1 MCSSDLQGVGD
12 GVDVRADGETMHHEV
27 IAHIHDRRKC
37 AVIVTSSES
46 PQKASSSHT
55 TTQNGNHSVT
65 LGEHREARFRR
76 PGTDRQ
82 SAKLRLLCV
91 VEVSAVIRPPVPSE
105 FLYSIETC

>member
-1 MCSSDLQGVGD
+1 
-12 GVDVRADGETMHHEV
+12 MHDEV
-27 IAHIHDRRKC
+27 VAHIHDRREC

-76 PGTDRQ
+76 PGTNRQ
-82 SAKLRLLCV
+82 SAKLRLSCV
-91 VEVSAVIRPPVPSE
+91 AEQSAVIRLPVLTAF
-105 FLYSIETC
+105 FLLHRNLLKLRR